1 MKALVSQDADE
12 ILGFMAMGPHAG
24 EILAVVQTAMM
35 GKLP

>member
-1 MKALVSQDADE
+1 MKALVSQDSDE
-12 ILGFMAMGPHAG
+12 IPGFIAVGPHAG